1 MTQSLVTGIANV
13 VALTFPPKADQSL
26 NYKKEASVKGRLSL
40 TKNKNRSGMSK
51 PKIKVDVVS
60 DVVCPWCYIGKRRLE
75 KAIDNLKDSYEFE
88 IEYHPFELNPQMP
101 AGGLNHKEYLTE
113 KFGGEERYDQ
123 LTGRVIQVAAAEGL
137 TFDFE
142 KQITSPNT
150 RKAHALIQLAHEK
163 GKQLPVMEAFFKAYF
178 TDGVDLSQDKNLI
191 DVAVDAGL
199 DRVDAE
205 GALSDENSLVQ
216 VALAE
221 QEMYKLGIS
230 GVPFYI
236 LNNKYGVS
244 GAQSSETFMK
254 AFLEIGT
261 QTPEAEAC
269 DVDSKN
275 C

>member
-1 MTQSLVTGIANV
+1 
-13 VALTFPPKADQSL
+13 
-26 NYKKEASVKGRLSL
+26 
-40 TKNKNRSGMSK
+40 MSK

-75 KAIDNLKDSYEFE
+75 KAIDKLSDTYDFD

-101 AGGLNHKEYLTE
+101 VSGLNHKEYLSD
-113 KFGGEERYDQ
+113 KFGGEDRYDQ
-123 LTGRVIQVAAAEGL
+123 LTGRVTQVAASEDL

-142 KQITSPNT
+142 KQETSPNT
-150 RKAHALIQLAHEK
+150 RKAHALIQMAHEK

-178 TDGVDLSQDKNLI
+178 TEGIDLTQDKNLI
-191 DVAVDAGL
+191 GIAVDEGL
-199 DRVDAE
+199 DREEVE
-205 GALSDENSLVQ
+205 RLLSDETSVIQ

-221 QEMYKLGIS
+221 KEISKLGIS

-236 LNNKYGVS
+236 INNKYGVS

-254 AFLEIGT
+254 TFLEIGT
-261 QTPEAEAC
+261 QATEADAC
-269 DVDSKN
+269 NVDSKN